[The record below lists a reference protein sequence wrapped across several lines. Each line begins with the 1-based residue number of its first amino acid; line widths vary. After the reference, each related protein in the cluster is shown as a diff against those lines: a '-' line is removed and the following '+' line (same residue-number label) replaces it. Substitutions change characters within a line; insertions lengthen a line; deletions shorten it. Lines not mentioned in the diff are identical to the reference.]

1 MLRKQK
7 PISQQ
12 VLTKYVVLAV
22 GYYLPGLTDVK
33 VAGKNVFC
41 VSGFH
46 AEPAH
51 LLPTTLE
58 MPCFLP
64 EARSQEEQNH
74 IFALVFV
81 SSPDTFSVIPVTL

>member
-7 PISQQ
+7 PVSQQ

-22 GYYLPGLTDVK
+22 GYYHPGLTDVK

-51 LLPTTLE
+51 LLSTTLE

-64 EARSQEEQNH
+64 EARSQEEQT
-74 IFALVFV
+74 ISLLL
-81 SSPDTFSVIPVTL
+81 FSFNLLIYFLLFL